1 MDLIWDGIREA
12 FRLIFTGN
20 GEVYEIVLLSL
31 TVSGAATGIAL
42 IIGLGMAS
50 LLAFRPP
57 PGRTLVLSFLNS
69 GMALPPVVAG
79 LIVAVLLWRTG
90 PLGQL
95 HLLYTPAAIVVAQAV
110 IAIPVVTAL
119 SAVALQTLHPKLRL
133 QILALGASRWQ
144 AAWLLFREARLP
156 LLAAVM
162 AGFGAAISEVGA
174 TIMVGGNIKGST
186 RTLTSATV
194 LEVQRGNFETAMA
207 LSFILLALVYAV
219 NLCLTVLQQRRRAS

>member
-20 GEVYEIVLLSL
+20 GEVYEIALLSL

-42 IIGLGMAS
+42 VIGLSVAS
-50 LLAFRPP
+50 LLAFRAP
-57 PGRTLVLSFLNS
+57 PGRTLALSFLNS
-69 GMALPPVVAG
+69 GMALPPVVVG
-79 LIVAVLLWRTG
+79 LIVAVMLWRTG
-90 PLGQL
+90 PLGDL

-110 IAIPVVTAL
+110 IATPIVTAL
-119 SAVALQTLHPKLRL
+119 SAAALQSLHPKLRL
-133 QILALGASRWQ
+133 QVLALGASRWQ
-144 AAWLLFREARLP
+144 AAWLLFREARLS

-186 RTLTSATV
+186 RTLTSGTV
-194 LEVQRGNFETAMA
+194 LKVSQGDFEGAMA
-207 LSFILLALVYAV
+207 LSFILLALIYAV
-219 NLCLTVLQQRRRAS
+219 TLALTMVQQRRRTW

>member
-12 FRLIFTGN
+12 LRLIFTGN

-31 TVSGAATGIAL
+31 TVSGAATGMAL
-42 IIGLGMAS
+42 VIGLSMAS
-50 LLAFRPP
+50 LLAFRAP

-110 IAIPVVTAL
+110 IATPVVTAL
-119 SAVALQTLHPKLRL
+119 SAAALQTLHPRLRL

-219 NLCLTVLQQRRRAS
+219 NLYLTVLQQRRRAS

>member
-1 MDLIWDGIREA
+1 MVLIWDGIREA
-12 FRLIFTGN
+12 LRLIFTGD
-20 GEVYEIVLLSL
+20 GAVYEIVLLSL

-42 IIGLGMAS
+42 TIGLSMAA

-110 IAIPVVTAL
+110 IAVPVVTAL
-119 SAVALQTLHPKLRL
+119 SAAALQTLHPKLRL

-219 NLCLTVLQQRRRAS
+219 NLYLTVLQQRRRAS

>member
-31 TVSGAATGIAL
+31 TVSGAATGMAL
-42 IIGLGMAS
+42 VIGLSMAS
-50 LLAFRPP
+50 LLAFRAP

-79 LIVAVLLWRTG
+79 LIVAVMLWRTG

-110 IAIPVVTAL
+110 IATPVVTAL
-119 SAVALQTLHPKLRL
+119 SAAALQTLHPRLRL

-219 NLCLTVLQQRRRAS
+219 NLYLTVLQQRRRAS

>member
-20 GEVYEIVLLSL
+20 GEVYEIVFLSL

-42 IIGLGMAS
+42 VIGLSVAS

-57 PGRTLVLSFLNS
+57 PGRTVVLSFLNS

-79 LIVAVLLWRTG
+79 LIVAVMLWRTG

-110 IAIPVVTAL
+110 IATPVVTAL
-119 SAVALQTLHPKLRL
+119 SAAALQTLHPKLRL
-133 QILALGASRWQ
+133 QVLALGASRWQ

-207 LSFILLALVYAV
+207 LSFILLALVYTV
-219 NLCLTVLQQRRRAS
+219 NLYLTVLQQRRRAS

>member
-31 TVSGAATGIAL
+31 TVSGAATGFAL
-42 IIGLGMAS
+42 VIGLSAAS
-50 LLAFRPP
+50 FLAFRAP
-57 PGRTLVLSFLNS
+57 PGRTVVLSFLNS

-79 LIVAVLLWRTG
+79 LIVAVMLWRTG

-110 IAIPVVTAL
+110 IATPVVTAL
-119 SAVALQTLHPKLRL
+119 SAAALQTLHPRLRL

-207 LSFILLALVYAV
+207 LSFILLVLVYAV
-219 NLCLTVLQQRRRAS
+219 NLYLTVLQQRRRAS